1 MDDGNRRQKERRKFR
16 EIMGLIRQM
25 DFGNWGDKVLTE
37 TGFFELQ
44 RGAHSG

>member
-16 EIMGLIRQM
+16 EIMGLIRM